1 MNTFS
6 SLNPEIND
14 EEIDGEKKYR
24 NVKKKIRRLKEKD
37 LLTEEQE
44 KKLRILGILV
54 QEYENRNKGI
64 PEKKAQQ
71 KKKKKKST
79 NKEEEDL
86 LNKEYEKNKDYW
98 EKKEREEREKELKQK
113 WRKEWQKEQE
123 KRERK
128 LKEEWEREQK
138 KKEQQWREQQWSRE
152 QQWRREQQ
160 GQQHQH
166 HQHQQGQKQQKQRNN
181 NYNTYRKKSPEEKFC
196 ENYDIEVPQDIK
208 DLYRNY
214 STKKY
219 RELALKYHPDKGNNN
234 IEYQKMINNIK
245 DIFK

>member
-64 PEKKAQQ
+64 PEKKAQP
-71 KKKKKKST
+71 KKNKKKST

-98 EKKEREEREKELKQK
+98 KKKGKEEREK
-113 WRKEWQKEQE
+113 
-123 KRERK
+123 K

-138 KKEQQWREQQWSRE
+138 KKEQKERERKLKEEWEKEQKNKEQQRGEQWREQWWRE
-152 QQWRREQQ
+152 QQE
-160 GQQHQH
+160 QH
-166 HQHQQGQKQQKQRNN
+166 HQHQQRQKQQKQQNN

-196 ENYDIEVPQDIK
+196 ENYNTEVPQDIIN
-208 DLYRNY
+208 LYRNY

>member
-1 MNTFS
+1 MNKFS
-6 SLNPEIND
+6 FLNPEIND

-44 KKLRILGILV
+44 KKLGILGILV
-54 QEYENRNKGI
+54 QEYESRHKGI
-64 PEKKAQQ
+64 PKKKAQP
-71 KKKKKKST
+71 KKQPKKKST

-86 LNKEYEKNKDYW
+86 LNREYEKNKDYW

-113 WRKEWQKEQE
+113 WRNEWQKEQE
-123 KRERK
+123 KREKK

-138 KKEQQWREQQWSRE
+138 KKEQQQGEQWREQWWREQQK
-152 QQWRREQQ
+152 QN
-160 GQQHQH
+160 
-166 HQHQQGQKQQKQRNN
+166 HQHQQRQKQQKQQNN

-196 ENYDIEVPQDIK
+196 ENYDTEVPQDIIN
-208 DLYRNY
+208 LYRNY

-245 DIFK
+245 DLN